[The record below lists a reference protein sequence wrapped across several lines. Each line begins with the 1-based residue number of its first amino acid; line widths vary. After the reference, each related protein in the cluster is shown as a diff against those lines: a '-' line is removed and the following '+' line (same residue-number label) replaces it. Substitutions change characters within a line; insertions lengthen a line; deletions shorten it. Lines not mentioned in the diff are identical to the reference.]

1 MNTYGPSFPK
11 IFEGKPN
18 KNFENKKRIKP
29 QHPEAAF

>member
-1 MNTYGPSFPK
+1 MNTNDSSFPN